1 MAQNSGIEWTE
12 HTFNPW
18 WGCTKVSGACRGC
31 YALTGAKRLGYDIW
45 GPLADRRF
53 FGDHHW
59 MQPALWNARAEANG
73 VRARV
78 FCASMSD
85 VFEERAELD
94 PVRTKLWSLI
104 EATPHL
110 DWLLLTKRPHLVTS
124 MVGWSSGWPANAW
137 IGTTVE
143 DQACAD
149 KRLTHLTEI
158 PAIGRFISAEPL
170 PGTVGHF
177 RVAGP
182 GHRLGHSGRRE
193 RSQGRPVQPPLVPR
207 LKGPMRR
214 GGDPVLLQAVGRVGS
229 RAGTPREEVPHP
241 DRPRR
246 RGWHTDV
253 ARRKDRGGEAAGR
266 KAVGWPP
273 APAHSRPTRSARSS
287 LEPCCRVSRRR
298 TFRMI
303 RQGWATPPRECG
315 ACLSTPREAPAPTNV
330 SCGRS

>member
-170 PGTVGHF
+170 QGPLDIFGWLDRAIDWVIAGGESGPKAAPSSPRWFRDLRDQCDAVGTPFFFKQWGEWVPEREHRGKRFLTPTVLVAEDGTPMLRVGKTE
-177 RVAGP
+177 AG
-182 GHRLGHSGRRE
+182 RLLD
-193 RSQGRPVQPPLVPR
+193 GRPWDGLPR
-207 LKGPMRR
+207 LLTPGLPGP
-214 GGDPVLLQAVGRVGS
+214 LAQAWN
-229 RAGTPREEVPHP
+229 RA
-241 DRPRR
+241 
-246 RGWHTDV
+246 
-253 ARRKDRGGEAAGR
+253 AA
-266 KAVGWPP
+266 
-273 APAHSRPTRSARSS
+273 
-287 LEPCCRVSRRR
+287 
-298 TFRMI
+298 
-303 RQGWATPPRECG
+303 
-315 ACLSTPREAPAPTNV
+315 
-330 SCGRS
+330 